1 MRWAITIG
9 RSEVAVHP
17 RAETTPDLVL
27 FIATSVV
34 EGLAMILLCAAL
46 NYQLT
51 HRSRS
56 ALHPPNYEAVGVNS
70 PRGSASMY
78 VPSCLLWV

>member
-1 MRWAITIG
+1 M
-9 RSEVAVHP
+9 
-17 RAETTPDLVL
+17 
-27 FIATSVV
+27 V

-70 PRGSASMY
+70 PRGKGGG
-78 VPSCLLWV
+78 LWVMK